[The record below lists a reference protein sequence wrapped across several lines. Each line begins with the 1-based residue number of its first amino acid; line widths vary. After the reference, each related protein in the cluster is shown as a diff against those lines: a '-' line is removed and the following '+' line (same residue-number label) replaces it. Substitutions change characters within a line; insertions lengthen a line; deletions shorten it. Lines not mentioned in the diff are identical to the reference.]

1 MKNSDYVLR
10 LESPLSGETNSYSS
24 FFIHHSSFN
33 ELFTKNRKRN
43 SYSSFFILHSSFNE
57 PRQRDFSLFTL
68 HFSLFTKIKSHCVAR
83 VTGQ

>member
-10 LESPLSGETNSYSS
+10 LESPLSGETNSYSL

-57 PRQRDFSLFTL
+57 PRHRIEYNNYNN
-68 HFSLFTKIKSHCVAR
+68 IKNKHKKR
-83 VTGQ
+83 L

>member
-57 PRQRDFSLFTL
+57 PRHRIEYNNYNN
-68 HFSLFTKIKSHCVAR
+68 IKNKHKKR
-83 VTGQ
+83 L